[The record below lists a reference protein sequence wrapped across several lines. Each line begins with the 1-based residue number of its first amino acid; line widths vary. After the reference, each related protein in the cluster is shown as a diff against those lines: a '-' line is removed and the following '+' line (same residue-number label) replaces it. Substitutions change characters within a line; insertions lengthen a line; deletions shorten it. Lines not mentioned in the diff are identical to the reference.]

1 MVEVSINGLVWYADS
16 KNQILYENKEKTK
29 GTPFSFLTKKELEQV
44 QRELRFPRKKKEEEV

>member
-1 MVEVSINGLVWYADS
+1 MVEVSINGFVWYADS

-29 GTPFSFLTKKELEQV
+29 GTPFSFLTKNELEQV